1 MKYNLKV
8 KKILKCKKWLK
19 TSKCCKSTIMDF
31 QIPKFLEF
39 ALFNNHYQ
47 ISKNEGH
54 QNLKLPKLPKTAWFL
69 QKLVLKFQLNACN
82 RCHDLLIISMN
93 LSDIAILNIKGSDYS
108 LISKNEAINVMQIAD
123 LTEKTGT

>member
-1 MKYNLKV
+1 
-8 KKILKCKKWLK
+8 
-19 TSKCCKSTIMDF
+19 MDF

-47 ISKNEGH
+47 ISKNEGY

-82 RCHDLLIISMN
+82 RRHDLLIISMN